1 MEKSLKR
8 GQSAFQRSVRNDL
21 HADMALKIQEERMV
35 VMGRLPKQQDCGALM
50 ASMME
55 AMLEGTWHVFQRS
68 IGGWLKLN
76 DKSFSDFDD
85 LNTPSSLINILVNNK
100 TNPNREADGHLHVQ
114 WVGWMA
120 RALLDTGGF
129 TIADVSRLEL
139 LAHILVIFHS
149 PVRPQSLFDNKA
161 SLVYAVKM
169 QNGQPRICQVR
180 GASVH
185 TETLTL
191 SLLMCLL

>member
-8 GQSAFQRSVRNDL
+8 GQSAFQRSVRNEL

-35 VMGRLPKQQDCGALM
+35 VMGRLPKQQDCGQLM
-50 ASMME
+50 GSMMQ

-76 DKSFSDFDD
+76 GKSFSDFDD
-85 LNTPSSLINILVNNK
+85 LDTPSSLINILVNNK
-100 TNPNREADGHLHVQ
+100 TNTNREMEHLRVQ
-114 WVGWMA
+114 WVGWLA
-120 RALLDTGGF
+120 RDLLAAGF
-129 TIADVSRLEL
+129 TIGDVSRLEL
-139 LAHILVIFHS
+139 LAHIFVLFHS

-169 QNGQPRICQVR
+169 PNGQPRICQVR

-185 TETLTL
+185 SETLIL